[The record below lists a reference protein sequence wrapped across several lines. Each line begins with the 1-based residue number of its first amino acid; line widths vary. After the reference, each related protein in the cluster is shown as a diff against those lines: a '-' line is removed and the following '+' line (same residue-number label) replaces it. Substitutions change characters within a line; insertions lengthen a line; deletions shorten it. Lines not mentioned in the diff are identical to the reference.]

1 MYRQYTADG
10 IYRMGSSLEELDT
23 QPRVEGEFWFE
34 GEQFA
39 MRDVTAL
46 PGYDVCIEA
55 GQVGRYTVER
65 LANGH
70 IRFVAVVDDC
80 SDRAGMLGTGE
91 MEPVR

>member
-1 MYRQYTADG
+1 
-10 IYRMGSSLEELDT
+10 
-23 QPRVEGEFWFE
+23 
-34 GEQFA
+34 

-46 PGYDVCIEA
+46 PSYDLCLQA

-70 IRFVAVVDDC
+70 IRFVEVEDAC
-80 SDRAGMLGTGE
+80 RDRARMLGTGE